1 MGKGA
6 EGVAVISWIALGLAL
21 FYSGLRVMASALR
34 QIAGEKGRQLLSRFT
49 GTPLSSFLTGFLLTA
64 ALQSSSAVTVMLV
77 GLAEAGLLNLKQVV
91 GVVLGSNVGTSLAV
105 QLFTLPP
112 ELILWPAL
120 LLSGLFS
127 AWRRLGQKIST
138 SLSRLMGGGALLFLG
153 LQILE
158 QTFALWGKGARLTAW
173 LERAGGSTWGQMAV
187 GAAVTGLLQS
197 SGLVIGTLIALAR
210 SGAISGPAGICLML
224 GSNVGTCIT
233 ALLAGLS
240 AETPVGR
247 RSAWANLLVNVAAV
261 ILILPVLDPF
271 TALVLSSSTDPGRAL
286 ANAHFFFNLGTG
298 LLLLPCTGVLARLLE
313 MVPPGR

>member
-1 MGKGA
+1 MA
-6 EGVAVISWIALGLAL
+6 IIFWVAGGWAL
-21 FYSGLRVMASALR
+21 FYAGLRVIASALR
-34 QIAGEKGRQLLSRFT
+34 QLAGERGRQFLARFT
-49 GTPLSSFLTGFLLTA
+49 GTPLSSFLTGFLLTV

-77 GLAEAGLLNLKQVV
+77 GLAEAGLVDLKQVV

-127 AWRRLGQKIST
+127 AWRGPGRRISA

-158 QTFALWGKGARLTAW
+158 QTFTFWGEGTRVTAW
-173 LERAGGSTWGQMAV
+173 LERAGGSPWEQMAV

-197 SGLVIGTLIALAR
+197 SGLVIGTLIALVR
-210 SGAISGPAGICLML
+210 SGAISGPAGVCLML
-224 GSNVGTCIT
+224 GSNVGTCVT

-240 AETPVGR
+240 AGTAVGR

-261 ILILPVLDPF
+261 ALILPVLDPF
-271 TALVLSSSTDPGRAL
+271 TAFALSSSSDPGRAL

-298 LLLLPCTGVLARLLE
+298 LLLLPCTGQLARLLE
-313 MVPPGR
+313 VMLR